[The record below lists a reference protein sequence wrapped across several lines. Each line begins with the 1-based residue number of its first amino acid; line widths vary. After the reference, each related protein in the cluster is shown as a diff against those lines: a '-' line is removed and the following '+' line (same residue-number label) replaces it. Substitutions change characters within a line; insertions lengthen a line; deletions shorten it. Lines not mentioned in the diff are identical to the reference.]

1 MREESAAA
9 PRGLMA
15 KYAEFQAWAD
25 ERRSHAV
32 VEPEH
37 IEAGRRGMALG
48 IDFGAAFFVS
58 MIVMM
63 IPFVNRAVDANFVML
78 TMMCVRDYFY
88 GGRGLGKNLMGL
100 RVVDIFNGQ
109 GPSFKAVLIRNAVYI
124 GPLLLLETLN
134 LTLRFIPLPQLTT
147 IVSQLANPL
156 AGLYL
161 LVILPVECYR
171 SYRREDSMRLG
182 DELAGTCVLEADT
195 DFTGF
200 LPK

>member
-1 MREESAAA
+1 MTRSDGNRRPNRPNRPDRDSVREESTAA

-15 KYAEFQAWAD
+15 KYAEFQAWAE
-25 ERRSHAV
+25 ERRSRAV

-48 IDFGAAFFVS
+48 IDFGAAFFIS

-78 TMMCVRDYFY
+78 SLMCIRDYFY

-109 GPSFKAVLIRNAVYI
+109 GPGFKAVLIRNAVYT
-124 GPLLLLETLN
+124 GPLLILEVLN
-134 LTLRFIPLPQLTT
+134 LTSRFIPFPQLTT
-147 IVSQLANPL
+147 FISQLANPL
-156 AGLYL
+156 AGLYV

-171 SYRREDSMRLG
+171 CYRRG
-182 DELAGTCVLEADT
+182 
-195 DFTGF
+195 
-200 LPK
+200 